1 MSSIDN
7 LRAGVR
13 PWAENVDLTDM
24 VGYCDRPDGPVL
36 LLMFRDSKPDD
47 EDKMVGWWV
56 WYGNQPDL
64 PQHPD
69 WAPMLSLDAAVIEY
83 IVELLG
89 PIEESAE

>member
-1 MSSIDN
+1 MEQI
-7 LRAGVR
+7 GC
-13 PWAENVDLTDM
+13 LTEKSNSA
-24 VGYCDRPDGPVL
+24 DRSADQTEA
-36 LLMFRDSKPDD
+36 ST
-47 EDKMVGWWV
+47 VGWWV